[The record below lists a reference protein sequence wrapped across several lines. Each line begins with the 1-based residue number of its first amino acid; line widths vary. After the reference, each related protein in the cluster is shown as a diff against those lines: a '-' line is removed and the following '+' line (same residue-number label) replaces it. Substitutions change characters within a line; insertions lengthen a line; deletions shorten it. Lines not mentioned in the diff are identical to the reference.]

1 MTPTAAFQASADLLV
16 QLATPAA
23 RALALAAAAGLG
35 LAAFRVKA
43 TTVRLFTWTTV
54 LYAALAM
61 PLLGWLL
68 PPLPV
73 STPAFLQH
81 PLLQFW
87 WSHSE
92 SVEPNAPQ
100 ATLPQPIAGQ
110 IKSKLES
117 EKASS
122 VVMLSEE
129 GAARNAPLVRSR
141 SIPTSPETSPQ
152 MGAARQLRGHNAQLA
167 QQVKAARTNGR
178 PLVASDSQS
187 ARPSIPW
194 TTLAATI
201 YLAVAFFLLTR
212 FFVGLAFTGRL
223 LRAAQLID
231 DPSVTEKLASRAHAS
246 QLAFIPQAAESELI
260 SVPVTVGA
268 LRSTVLLPARWRE
281 WDNAKLS
288 AVIAHEV
295 SHVARRDALTQRL
308 SLLHRAI
315 FWFSPLAWWLD
326 RHLADLAEQASD
338 EAALSCGADRKRY
351 ARTLLEFFEALQA
364 APGRVWWQGVSIA
377 KAGQAEQRVDRI
389 LSWKGNV
396 AMGFNQAEFAKSSF
410 KKSIAV
416 AVVVLAVPVVYL
428 AAAVRPSHSANAQIM
443 HPPFSAQDQ
452 APPAAPQPAVAPSA
466 TPAATPQPAVAP
478 SADMVPPAE
487 PTAQPAAAPAPPA
500 AAAITGVVQG
510 VVSKDGRLLVR
521 PVAPVAP
528 VAAVAPPAPPSAWS
542 SHSSFLQSTPSQ
554 STSSQSA
561 TAESPASPASR
572 ASSRHRNRSY
582 YAYGNDDNQR
592 FVIASGKTD
601 SLTMSGSREDAEHV
615 EKLRKTIPGDFIWF
629 ERDEKSYIIRDQATV
644 DRARKLWEPQEE
656 LGRQQEA
663 LGKQQ
668 EILGKQQEDLG
679 AKMEQ
684 VRVNVPDMTAEL
696 DKLKAEL
703 KQLSSSATMEQIG
716 QVQSEIGDLQS
727 KIGDLQSQAGEQQSK
742 LGEQMSALG
751 EKQGKLGEE
760 QGNLGDQQGELAE
773 KAAHQMKLLFDE
785 ALTKGTAQ
793 PEP

>member
-1 MTPTAAFQASADLLV
+1 
-16 QLATPAA
+16 
-23 RALALAAAAGLG
+23 
-35 LAAFRVKA
+35 
-43 TTVRLFTWTTV
+43 
-54 LYAALAM
+54 
-61 PLLGWLL
+61 
-68 PPLPV
+68 
-73 STPAFLQH
+73 
-81 PLLQFW
+81 
-87 WSHSE
+87 
-92 SVEPNAPQ
+92 VEPNAPQ

-110 IKSKLES
+110 IKSKLEP

-141 SIPTSPETSPQ
+141 SIPTSPATSPQ
-152 MGAARQLRGHNAQLA
+152 MGAARQLLQHRAQP
-167 QQVKAARTNGR
+167 TWS
-178 PLVASDSQS
+178 PIS
-187 ARPSIPW
+187 W
-194 TTLAATI
+194 TTITAAI

-212 FFVGLAFTGRL
+212 FFVGLAFTRRL
-223 LRAAQLID
+223 LRAAQPID
-231 DPSVTEKLASRAHAS
+231 DPSVTEKLASRAQAS

-268 LRSTVLLPARWRE
+268 LRSTILLPARWRD
-281 WDNAKLS
+281 WDNAKLD

-308 SLLHRAI
+308 SLVHRAI

-428 AAAVRPSHSANAQIM
+428 AAAVRPSHSANAQVM

-478 SADMVPPAE
+478 SADVVPPSA
-487 PTAQPAAAPAPPA
+487 PAAAPAPPA
-500 AAAITGVVQG
+500 AAAITGVIPG

-561 TAESPASPASR
+561 TAETPAAPASHASP
-572 ASSRHRNRSY
+572 RHRNRSY
-582 YAYGNDDNQR
+582 YSYGNDDNQR

-601 SLTMSGSREDAEHV
+601 SLTMSGSTEDAEHV

-644 DRARKLWEPQEE
+644 DSARKLWEPQEE

-668 EILGKQQEDLG
+668 EALGKQQEELG

-684 VRVNVPDMTAEL
+684 VRVNVPDMTADL

-751 EKQGKLGEE
+751 EKQGKLGEQ
-760 QGNLGDQQGELAE
+760 QGKLGDQQGELAE
-773 KAAHQMKLLFDE
+773 KAVHQIKLLFDE